1 MQGGCLGDPMHL
13 NFRPPGFEFVQ
24 KFFTLLDFVPK
35 LWKKS
40 SRDCSQAIT
49 GIIHESRIAEA
60 MD

>member
-1 MQGGCLGDPMHL
+1 MHL